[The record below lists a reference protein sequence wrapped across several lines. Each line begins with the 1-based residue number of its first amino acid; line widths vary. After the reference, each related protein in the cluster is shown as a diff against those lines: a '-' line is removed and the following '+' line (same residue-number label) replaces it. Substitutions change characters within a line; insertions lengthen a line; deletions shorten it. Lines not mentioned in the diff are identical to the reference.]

1 MSVQN
6 IHIYSKYKIYNT
18 NEYYLYILI
27 IYIYIY
33 YYIFNNILLI
43 LNVNKIILLKYIYY
57 KNKVKYN
64 KKNSYKF

>member
-1 MSVQN
+1 M
-6 IHIYSKYKIYNT
+6 YKIYNT

-27 IYIYIY
+27 IYIYILLN
-33 YYIFNNILLI
+33 FHDVLLI

-64 KKNSYKF
+64 KKNSYKL